1 MESEKII
8 KRIENIREE
17 LSQDQFEIMY
27 DKIKQKEFHF
37 HRSNRNSIKKKII
50 EKLRKR
56 LILELELI
64 LEPILDNQREI
75 NKRFLDE
82 IDRLKKESV
91 SLQSKPSKKKMET
104 EE

>member
-82 IDRLKKESV
+82 IDRLKKEFV

-104 EE
+104 ED

>member
-17 LSQDQFEIMY
+17 LSQDQFEIMCN
-27 DKIKQKEFHF
+27 KIKQKEFHF
-37 HRSNRNSIKKKII
+37 HRSNRNSIKKKFI

-64 LEPILDNQREI
+64 LDPILENQREI

-82 IDRLKKESV
+82 IDKLKKDLL
-91 SLQSKPSKKKMET
+91 SLQAKPSHKKLET
-104 EE
+104 KD

>member
-82 IDRLKKESV
+82 IDRLKKEFV
-91 SLQSKPSKKKMET
+91 SLQSKPSKKKNGD
-104 EE
+104 